1 MHIYME
7 TKQKPP
13 EKRMGRNR
21 QDETL
26 GSWFKIIVS
35 ILAKWT

>member
-1 MHIYME
+1 MHVNME
-7 TKQKPP
+7 TKQKPL
-13 EKRMGRNR
+13 ERTMKTNR

-35 ILAKWT
+35 ILAK